1 MQEKNRKDVIKQETT
16 LAIPRE
22 SLSGICS
29 CCLDE
34 RQTPDRNLRGRERGF
49 TLIELLVVVL
59 IIGILAAVA
68 VPQYKQAVWKSR
80 FATYR
85 ALADGFVSSARAYHM
100 ANGNWPSQ
108 LDELDVEMPAGM
120 TFVSTAHAHCGYTE
134 KMYCCLTPTI
144 PSWTPGGIVCGSK
157 PYELSYSYSWAN
169 ANGAEEEKRYCI
181 SNEEKI
187 CKSFGGHKDT
197 GSTYLMTPDDFQ
209 NGFVLYKLP

>member
-1 MQEKNRKDVIKQETT
+1 MSCRKFVIRHLPIFVSDGMANKRKE
-16 LAIPRE
+16 IRR
-22 SLSGICS
+22 SRIKSGM
-29 CCLDE
+29 
-34 RQTPDRNLRGRERGF
+34 TPNLMGF

-68 VPQYKQAVWKSR
+68 VPQYKLAVWKSR

-108 LDELDVEMPAGM
+108 LDELDVEMPAGI

-144 PSWTPGGIVCGSK
+144 PSWTSGGIVCGSK
-157 PYELSYSYSWAN
+157 PYELSYSYSWAK
-169 ANGAEEEKRYCI
+169 ADGTEEERRYCI

-209 NGFVLYKLP
+209 NGFVLYKLQ